1 MRHNGAD
8 HQGLSSL
15 DKDRAADLTKLCA
28 WAKTAARY
36 PKTATDMEAIIAG
49 SDPLAHWLAS
59 SQPLL
64 EELFRCWREAPQTT
78 LEAHQV
84 EYTRLFVA
92 RWGGVPAPLHA
103 SYYLNRE
110 TFRGDAADTAVA
122 FYARHGVLWSETELQ
137 EPPDH
142 LAVELEFL
150 EILCQSVSPAPGRG
164 ENQARGAVP
173 ELWQDFWRSHFGLWT
188 LPCAAAMEQHAKLPL
203 YKVLALSLI
212 QLWEQEMGHEGT
224 RQGSLCHGL

>member
-1 MRHNGAD
+1 MRHNGPD
-8 HQGLSSL
+8 HQGLRFL
-15 DKDRAADLTKLCA
+15 DKDRAATLIRLCA

-36 PKTATDMEAIIAG
+36 PKTAADLEAIIAG
-49 SDPLAHWLAS
+49 SEPIGRWLPASRPLF
-59 SQPLL
+59 
-64 EELFRCWREAPQTT
+64 EELGRCWRQAPQTA

-103 SYYLNRE
+103 SYYLNQE

-122 FYARHGVLWSETELQ
+122 FYARYGMQWSATELK
-137 EPPDH
+137 ETPDH

-150 EILCQSVSPAPGRG
+150 EILCQSVSTASGRG
-164 ENQARGAVP
+164 EHQARGPEP
-173 ELWQDFWRSHFGLWT
+173 ELWRDFWSSHFGLW
-188 LPCAAAMEQHAKLPL
+188 LRPCALAMKQHANLPL

-212 QLWEQEMGHEGT
+212 QLGEEEMGHEGVN
-224 RQGSLCHGL
+224 